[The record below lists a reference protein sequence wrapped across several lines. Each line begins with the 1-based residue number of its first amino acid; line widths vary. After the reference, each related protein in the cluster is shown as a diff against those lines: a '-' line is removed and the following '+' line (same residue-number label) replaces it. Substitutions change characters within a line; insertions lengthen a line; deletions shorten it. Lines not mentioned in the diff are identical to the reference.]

1 MVAAQRHYTILGYMY
16 SGGRID
22 RIMVHMG
29 FHARAGGP
37 SSRPIVSPLRLL
49 IENMSRQD
57 QPWNLPE

>member
-37 SSRPIVSPLRLL
+37 SSPPIVSPRAVITLT
-49 IENMSRQD
+49 D
-57 QPWNLPE
+57 VTCGC